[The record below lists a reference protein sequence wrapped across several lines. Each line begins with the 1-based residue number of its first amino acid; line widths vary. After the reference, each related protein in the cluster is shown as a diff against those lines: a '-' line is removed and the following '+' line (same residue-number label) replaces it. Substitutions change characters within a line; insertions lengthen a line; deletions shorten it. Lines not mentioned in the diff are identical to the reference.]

1 MADSMMASRLASRLW
16 ALRALELR
24 RLVRRRRA
32 AKFESQF
39 RSSKSPGGRGRHHSA
54 IRDRPCSCSAMASS
68 ARGEGPAAADA
79 SDSTPLRTA
88 GQPAQL
94 ERQERT
100 PLVLHD
106 LITEGD
112 DYDNEC
118 TRRHMWSVFCKGF
131 VHFVLVLIAALA
143 LTWLAA
149 NKNGPVTTAIW
160 FVAGIYLGAAV
171 VRPILTTLAWSA
183 KEGQSTKEHGGILAW
198 RRFSRPSSDSFNE
211 AISVTEDGSA
221 GGRHKTKKSSW
232 IRSILKTMN
241 KAKESSSSAVSSTF
255 ASTDSWFSDRFQKM
269 RYTTLAHA
277 RGRPKAHW
285 ERHVSDAP
293 SEAMQ
298 ERLLKNRDFRTRP
311 SQYPLQQQGGDE
323 STCTSMM
330 EEGTLLPV
338 PPAENGQN
346 SKFGTFDTTAMYA
359 SVMHKTV
366 RQREI
371 DPIFILR
378 GMDIFRSVG
387 LPEERIF
394 RQPILEK
401 GGLRDVPTFVINAML
416 PLCNL
421 VVYFEMPEW
430 VKRFDDIPD
439 ETENDPPDM
448 KALKRFLRGDDSYR
462 RPRFKV
468 LASVID
474 GPWVVRSL
482 SPQKGEIVFDF
493 NDWLKLSWHKEDE
506 RIDPVTGKKRAAMLS
521 VDIDSM
527 GDSVARKVL
536 SLVQGSIQKV
546 KLDCAVIISKPAQ
559 SKVEEPSAC
568 IGLWRMD
575 RIDMHQT
582 SLLPEKDERL
592 LLKEASAKL
601 KLELQ

>member
-1 MADSMMASRLASRLW
+1 MLCFFASWPDCVAQASTTMASLA
-16 ALRALELR
+16 
-24 RLVRRRRA
+24 
-32 AKFESQF
+32 
-39 RSSKSPGGRGRHHSA
+39 GG
-54 IRDRPCSCSAMASS
+54 
-68 ARGEGPAAADA
+68 GPAAADA
-79 SDSTPLRTA
+79 SDSTPLRA
-88 GQPAQL
+88 ARQSVPL
-94 ERQERT
+94 KRQERT
-100 PLVLHD
+100 PLVFQD
-106 LITEGD
+106 LTEED
-112 DYDNEC
+112 DYEYGC
-118 TRRHMWSVFCKGF
+118 TPHMRRIFCRGF
-131 VHFVLVLIAALA
+131 VQVMLASIAASA
-143 LTWLAA
+143 FTWLAGSR
-149 NKNGPVTTAIW
+149 NGPVTTIIW
-160 FVAGIYLGAAV
+160 FIAGIYLGAAV
-171 VRPILTTLAWSA
+171 VRPIVTSLSSTAG
-183 KEGQSTKEHGGILAW
+183 EGRGREEHGGILAW
-198 RRFSRPSSDSFNE
+198 RRFSRPTSDSFNE
-211 AISVTEDGSA
+211 AILVTEDRA
-221 GGRHKTKKSSW
+221 GGKHKTKKSSW
-232 IRSILKTMN
+232 IRSIAKAMN

-255 ASTDSWFSDRFQKM
+255 ASTDSWFSDRFQRM
-269 RYTTLAHA
+269 RYTTLDHA
-277 RGRPKAHW
+277 KGRPKAHW

-298 ERLLKNRDFRTRP
+298 ERLLRNNDFRTRP
-311 SQYPLQQQGGDE
+311 SQYPLQKHGGNE

-346 SKFGTFDTTAMYA
+346 SEFGTFDTTAMYA
-359 SVMHKTV
+359 SVMHRTV

-371 DPIFILR
+371 DPIFRLR
-378 GMDIFRSVG
+378 GMDIFRSIG

-421 VVYFEMPEW
+421 VIYFEMPEW
-430 VKRFDDIPD
+430 VKRFDDIPV
-439 ETENDPPDM
+439 ETEDDPPDI

-506 RIDPVTGKKRAAMLS
+506 RIDRVTGKKRAAMLS

-546 KLDCAVIISKPAQ
+546 KLDCAAIISKPTQ
-559 SKVEEPSAC
+559 STVEEPSAC

-601 KLELQ
+601 NMELQ